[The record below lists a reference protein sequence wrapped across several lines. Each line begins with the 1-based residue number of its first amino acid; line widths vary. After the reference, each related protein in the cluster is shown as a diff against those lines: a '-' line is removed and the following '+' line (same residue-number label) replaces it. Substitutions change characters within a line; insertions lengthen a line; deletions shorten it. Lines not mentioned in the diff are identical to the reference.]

1 MTELFTLIFDV
12 DGTLANT
19 ERDGHRIAFNQ
30 AFATAGLDWEWSVS
44 LYGELLEVAGGK
56 ERINFYISRYQPEF
70 KSSLPL
76 QELIYNLHATKTQ
89 YYQRLLATGTIP
101 LRLGVKRLLA
111 EARNQKIRLAIAT
124 TSTLE
129 NVTALLENTLG
140 KESLSWFEIIAA
152 GDIVPEKKPAPD
164 IYYYVL
170 EKMNIQPDNCL
181 VFEDSDNGLEAALTV
196 GLKTIVTVNDYTQN
210 QDFTGATLVL
220 NHLGE
225 PDQHFTVIA
234 GDTKGRTY
242 VDMNLIDDIINFR

>member
-70 KSSLPL
+70 KSSIPL
-76 QELIYNLHATKTQ
+76 QELIYNLHAMKTQ

-124 TSTLE
+124 TSTLQ

-152 GDIVPEKKPAPD
+152 GDIVPQKKPAPD

-170 EKMNIQPDNCL
+170 EKMNLQPDNCL
-181 VFEDSDNGLEAALTV
+181 VFEDSDNGLKAALTV

-225 PDQHFTVIA
+225 PDKSFTVIA
-234 GDTKGRTY
+234 GDAKGKTY
-242 VDMNLIDDIINFR
+242 IDMNLIDDIINFR

>member
-19 ERDGHRIAFNQ
+19 ERDGHRVAFNQ
-30 AFATAGLDWEWSVS
+30 AFAEAGLDWEWSVS
-44 LYGELLEVAGGK
+44 FYEELLEVSGGK
-56 ERINFYISRYQPEF
+56 ERINFYISRYQPEL
-70 KSSLPL
+70 KSSISL
-76 QELIYNLHATKTQ
+76 QDLIYNLHATKTK

-164 IYYYVL
+164 VYYYVL
-170 EKMNIQPDNCL
+170 EK
-181 VFEDSDNGLEAALTV
+181 
-196 GLKTIVTVNDYTQN
+196 
-210 QDFTGATLVL
+210 
-220 NHLGE
+220 
-225 PDQHFTVIA
+225 
-234 GDTKGRTY
+234 
-242 VDMNLIDDIINFR
+242 